1 MKKISSIP
9 YRLLRAVLVCIS
21 GIGVLLPA
29 AAQRTPAYSFDD
41 DYIFWGYPNTYLNYQ
56 AKIAYPLIDRMLRDN
71 PPAVEPDRDRWMA
84 LVTLDQF
91 LHDAEYQRR
100 EAFYTFIN
108 SRMAGMLEGIDRPVL
123 SGVRIYKLYNSG
135 FILKTLKT
143 TVAIDLVP
151 GGTTSKPFLTDSVI
165 FEIVSRCDA
174 LLVTNSGNMHA
185 SRNVVK
191 EFVASGKKVIVPQGL
206 WTNLGED
213 IQPVGADTVQT
224 VDLGAM
230 TLHVMPGHASSARN
244 NIYVMDFQGR
254 GVVAHT
260 GAQDNEADWGWIDK
274 VHDKYNI
281 DVLLTKSRNIS
292 LESML
297 KGFKPRMLITSHEN
311 EMESTVDNRES
322 YWTTQK
328 RMKSLADLAIP
339 HVLMTWGEAY
349 EYADTE
355 SENISSSANKV
366 MMDGIMY
373 IERKGAIYTPTGI
386 KVK

>member
-1 MKKISSIP
+1 MKRLPFIP

-21 GIGVLLPA
+21 AVGLILPA

-71 PPAVEPDRDRWMA
+71 PPAVELDRDRWMA

-91 LHDAEYQRR
+91 LHDAESQRR
-100 EAFYTFIN
+100 EAFYTFVN
-108 SRMAGMLEGIDRPVL
+108 SRMAGMLEDIDRPVL

-143 TVAIDLVP
+143 TVAVDLVP
-151 GGTTSKPFLTDSVI
+151 GGTTYKPFLTDSVI

-174 LLVTNSGNMHA
+174 LLVTNSSNMHA
-185 SRNVVK
+185 SRNVAK
-191 EFVASGKKVIVPQGL
+191 EFIASGKKVIVPQGL
-206 WTNLGED
+206 WTNLEED
-213 IQPVGADTVQT
+213 IQPVGEDTVQI

-230 TLHVMPGHASSARN
+230 TLHVMPGHAGTARN

-254 GVVAHT
+254 GIVAHT
-260 GAQDNEADWGWIDK
+260 GAQDNEADWTWIEK
-274 VHDKYNI
+274 VHNKYNI
-281 DVLLTKSRNIS
+281 DVLLTKSRNIN

-297 KGFKPRMLITSHEN
+297 RGFKPRMLITSHEN
-311 EMESTVDNRES
+311 EMESAVDERES

-328 RMKSLADLAIP
+328 RMKNLADLAIP

-355 SENISSSANKV
+355 SENISSSATKL